1 MAVDHRTATS
11 NEEHNKQH
19 ECSLPNL
26 QNIMGTILDIK
37 EKVHNKAHHNICAAQ
52 ERQKHQYDAKHDSHK
67 VKNSYNFTINF
78 IIILIFSISE
88 LVPKFS

>member
-1 MAVDHRTATS
+1 MAVDHRTAAS

-19 ECSLPNL
+19 ECNLPNL
-26 QNIMGTILDIK
+26 QNIMGTMDIK
-37 EKVHNKAHHNICAAQ
+37 EKVHNKAHNNICAAQ
-52 ERQKHQYDAKHDSHK
+52 ECQKCQYDAKHDSYK
-67 VKNSYNFTINF
+67 VKKSYNFTINF